1 MKKATLKS
9 DIWLNGY
16 GVLKA
21 GTRYPVEKANTR
33 YAYLQLQPRLT
44 ARVKRSDIVLKYSA
58 VFGRFVDMYY
68 RYRFTRGDNTLF
80 MHLFKTIV
88 AKIGVLLSARVFQT
102 DYKVRYI

>member
-21 GTRYPVEKANTR
+21 GTRYLVEKANTR

-44 ARVKRSDIVLKYSA
+44 ARVKRSDIVLK
-58 VFGRFVDMYY
+58 
-68 RYRFTRGDNTLF
+68 
-80 MHLFKTIV
+80 
-88 AKIGVLLSARVFQT
+88 
-102 DYKVRYI
+102 